1 MWRDWLAPFRNH
13 THDFAKLV
21 YDRNMARTNI
31 DLDEELLR
39 EAHKLSGLK
48 TKREVVNLALAA
60 YVRYEKRKG
69 ILRFKG
75 SGLWEGD
82 LKAMRRNRV

>member
-1 MWRDWLAPFRNH
+1 
-13 THDFAKLV
+13 LV
-21 YDRNMARTNI
+21 YNPYMARTNI
-31 DLDEELLR
+31 DLDEGLLR

-75 SGLWEGD
+75 SGIWEGD